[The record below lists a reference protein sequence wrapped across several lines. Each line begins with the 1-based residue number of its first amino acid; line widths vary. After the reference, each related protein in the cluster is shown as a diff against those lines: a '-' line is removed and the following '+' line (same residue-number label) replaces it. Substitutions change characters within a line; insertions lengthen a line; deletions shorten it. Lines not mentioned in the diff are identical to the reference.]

1 VPALHKTKLP
11 RRIKK
16 KKVTGRHRDGHAAP
30 TTPHAAAARDYFNAA
45 VLGQRPCHA
54 HAHAPGVQTPP
65 LRSEVSSVESA
76 ERRTLHDSRIFYSG
90 VLCLGEVALMS
101 WHQGA
106 CSRHGLSDSHRRHSR
121 SPEQPLSVASASAS
135 CEVRCGAGR
144 LHWRADRNDGVFSLA
159 ESGGRS
165 AARARRR
172 DPDAAAVP
180 VRARTVGTGHAH
192 AARVRGASS
201 SQSQGQ
207 TCPCAVWIGPGAF
220 DKFGSE
226 ISLGGFGCSEESLG
240 HPARKATRTHTYI
253 NHAQSAADP
262 PYLPSTVGHPASQP
276 AL

>member
-1 VPALHKTKLP
+1 VCINGGYVPALHKTKLP

-106 CSRHGLSDSHRRHSR
+106 CSRHALSDSHRRHST
-121 SPEQPLSVASASAS
+121 PEQPLSVASASAS

-201 SQSQGQ
+201 SQS
-207 TCPCAVWIGPGAF
+207 PRARPARAL
-220 DKFGSE
+220 FGSGLE
-226 ISLGGFGCSEESLG
+226 RSISLGRKFPSVDLDAAKRVLG
-240 HPARKATRTHTYI
+240 ILHAKLLVHIHT
-253 NHAQSAADP
+253 
-262 PYLPSTVGHPASQP
+262 
-276 AL
+276 